1 MVRTNYT
8 SMIEEVFSAVTHG
21 IGVILGIIGLILLLN
36 FAGKSG
42 SFLKEVGFAV
52 FGISVII
59 SYLVSTLYHSLAFTK
74 AKKVFKILDHS
85 SIYILIAGTY
95 TPFALVALRGQSGV
109 SLFVIVWVLAILGI
123 TLKTLFIHKF
133 IKLSLILYL
142 SMGWLVVFEA
152 KPLLHAMPMQ
162 GLFLLAL
169 GGIFYT
175 SGVAFYLLKKLPFHH
190 SVWHIFVLAGSI
202 CHFLALFYL

>member
-1 MVRTNYT
+1 
-8 SMIEEVFSAVTHG
+8 MIEEVFSAVTHG